1 MYGKKN
7 WRTVFSMAVLVA
19 CFASSVQSGARW
31 FNQYSQDNSDSSA
44 AEKAADAAK
53 KAATGAM
60 EKAGDVVNKAAEAV
74 NKATDGGAEKAVDAV
89 EKAAAGAMEKAGDVV
104 NKAAEAVNKATDG
117 GAEKAVDAVEKA
129 AAGAMEKAGDVVNKA
144 ADAVNKAT
152 DGGAEKAVDA
162 VEKAAAGAME
172 KAGDVVNKAAEAVNK
187 ATDGGAEK
195 AVDAVE
201 KAAAG
206 AMEKAGDVV
215 NKAADAV
222 GLPVQGTMQSR
233 ESLLEN
239 QKTLFKDYDLDKL
252 LHHIRTVLEHH
263 NLKNVQEQ
271 FHQLF
276 DKQDSSVYSC
286 TFESV
291 FAEENLKEM
300 HKDAKQTEDYLQKA
314 HKFLEKTISDRIEPE
329 QGKETSSF
337 SSQELYKKGYD
348 ALLAANY
355 VDAEKA
361 FCTFQQRY
369 QKDPLRDDALF
380 WLAEA
385 LLGQKRYHEA
395 AQVYLNV
402 WYADKKKAYTSE
414 ILLKLARS
422 MVALEPN
429 KEACALSTQKAKH
442 SETLESIFCKPLKR
456 SEVIHGVH

>member
-1 MYGKKN
+1 G
-7 WRTVFSMAVLVA
+7 
-19 CFASSVQSGARW
+19 
-31 FNQYSQDNSDSSA
+31 
-44 AEKAADAAK
+44 AEKAGDAVK
-53 KAATGAM
+53 NAAAGVV
-60 EKAGDVVNKAAEAV
+60 EKAGDVVNKV
-74 NKATDGGAEKAVDAV
+74 G
-89 EKAAAGAMEKAGDVV
+89 
-104 NKAAEAVNKATDG
+104 
-117 GAEKAVDAVEKA
+117 
-129 AAGAMEKAGDVVNKA
+129 
-144 ADAVNKAT
+144 DAVNKAT
-152 DGGAEKAVDA
+152 DGGAEKAGDA
-162 VEKAAAGAME
+162 VKNAAAGVVE
-172 KAGDVVNKAAEAVNK
+172 KAGDVVNKVGDAVNK

-195 AVDAVE
+195 AADAVKNAAAGAVE
-201 KAAAG
+201 KAA
-206 AMEKAGDVV
+206 
-215 NKAADAV
+215 DATDF
-222 GLPVQGTMQSR
+222 PVQGALQSR

-252 LHHIRTVLEHH
+252 LHHIRTVLEHN
-263 NLKNVQEQ
+263 NLKNVQKQ

-286 TFESV
+286 AFESALGDESL
-291 FAEENLKEM
+291 FAVKQEVVEHSLKDGTKSVADVESHHATVRSHDHLKETDENLKEI
-300 HKDAKQTEDYLQKA
+300 HKDAKQTEDNLQEA
-314 HKFLEKTISDRIEPE
+314 HKLLEKTYGAIEHIEPQ
-329 QGKETSSF
+329 QGKDTSSL
-337 SSQELYKKGYD
+337 SSKELYKKGYN

-361 FCTFQQRY
+361 FCAFQQRY

-429 KEACALSTQKAKH
+429 KESCAFFAKKSKH
-442 SETLESIFCKPLKR
+442 SKTLESIFCKPLKR